1 MASTSD
7 ISLISPTR
15 DSIRD
20 IRSLSFDTYV
30 LQDEER
36 RMGEDKKEGR
46 DEKVHIYRMETVDQ
60 LTSLIQG

>member
-20 IRSLSFDTYV
+20 IKSLSFDTYV

-36 RMGEDKKEGR
+36 RIGEDKREGR
-46 DEKVHIYRMETVDQ
+46 DEKVHMYRMETVDR
-60 LTSLIQG
+60 LTSPL

>member
-20 IRSLSFDTYV
+20 IKSLSFDIYV

-36 RMGEDKKEGR
+36 RIGEDKREGR
-46 DEKVHIYRMETVDQ
+46 DEKVHMYRMETVDR
-60 LTSLIQG
+60 LTSPL